1 MIFDIMVWN
10 NPCQEILRRVKWV
23 AIFTKENGDQYE
35 SSSFFYYCSL
45 YLTKDDDG
53 KNVAL
58 AVIFVTLLSLI
69 CDWFT
74 AKVLRVGNGV
84 FLRSVIYDMPLYHQY
99 MPPFIESWYIFY
111 LLSLFGVNRICF
123 TSVIVYFA

>member
-1 MIFDIMVWN
+1 MKIFDIMVWN
-10 NPCQEILRRVKWV
+10 NPCQEILRRVTLV
-23 AIFTKENGDQYE
+23 AIFTKENGDQYG

-74 AKVLRVGNGV
+74 AKTLRVGDGV
-84 FLRSVIYDMPLYHQY
+84 FL
-99 MPPFIESWYIFY
+99 
-111 LLSLFGVNRICF
+111 C
-123 TSVIVYFA
+123 